1 MNYVLAICR
10 DRWFLIAVCLHAA
23 GALLCPAQDFDPF
36 AGTGEPSGSSVGP
49 RPWVNSGQI
58 GEDRSIRGQEPGPV
72 IDQVQFDD
80 EDIEMPFQLISD
92 VSGWS
97 IFPSAKVRGKVSLYA
112 KNITAG
118 ELLDQVVTMAG
129 FVYVRHGNVIS
140 VMNYEE
146 YIQYYGVEK
155 RVITLSQRDAD
166 DVSRVLAQFISP
178 RGKLIADPSTQSI
191 VVYDVPSNLGLLE
204 TVIREI
210 DLPTSRM
217 AVEVVKLVYADVS
230 VLHEELGAIYESAAT
245 DREPSQ
251 AVAVTSQPAG
261 TSSTLLAPSGRTVV
275 LCPIVRTNHMVL
287 KGYPQDITQVK
298 GLLRALDVAPEF
310 MRTVSYP
317 VINLAVPDLV
327 ANLRMALGLV
337 QDSGG
342 PSGAYASPQSGNR
355 AGRTEPAT
363 SNSRIRLGVLTD
375 TNSIVVTAPDVVHRQ
390 VENFLTICDVPPL
403 AVAGGIEVY
412 KLENADAREVAD
424 VLQELIDQD
433 GEQDDG
439 GRLGLGTGPGSV
451 PVVGPSEQAV
461 SGTVARSTSIGGTG
475 GATGPA
481 GEGAPGSWWV
491 QKPCVV
497 ANEAT
502 NSVVVQASA
511 QEQARF
517 ARLIAELD
525 RRRNQVLLEV
535 VVVDIRGSEDI
546 DVGLEWEMFDAP
558 ETDHGHLLFTAFGL
572 STLDP
577 TTGQRAINVLPG
589 GTAAVLRSEFMPF
602 ILRALQNNNNAKI
615 RTAPRLLVNDN
626 STGMIQSIA
635 EEPFEQVNA
644 SDTVA
649 TTSFGGYVQA
659 GTQLEVTPH
668 ISESDYLK
676 LEYQIMLNSFRGR
689 STDATLPPARDT
701 DMISSE
707 ATVPD
712 GDTLIVGGLT
722 FRSRRDSQDKIPLL
736 GDIPLLGHLFRRTV
750 GVEEDTRLYVF
761 VTPRILRDMQFRD
774 LRDLSVQQR
783 LESDEASVYPEN
795 EPLELEIDKG

>member
-1 MNYVLAICR
+1 MNHALAMCR
-10 DRWFLIAVCLHAA
+10 ARWLLIVVYLHAA
-23 GALLCPAQDFDPF
+23 GALPCPAQDFDPF
-36 AGTGEPSGSSVGP
+36 AGADGPTEPSVRS
-49 RPWVNSGQI
+49 RPWANSGQI
-58 GEDRSIRGQEPGPV
+58 GEDRSRRGQGPGPV

-129 FVYVRHGNVIS
+129 FVYVRQGNVIS

-146 YIQYYGVEK
+146 YMQYYGVEK
-155 RVITLSQRDAD
+155 RVIRLSQREAD

-178 RGKLIADPSTQSI
+178 RGKLMSDPSTQSI
-191 VVYDVPSNLGLLE
+191 VVYDVPANLSLLE

-217 AVEVVKLVYADVS
+217 AVEVIKLVYADVS
-230 VLHEELGAIYESAAT
+230 VLHEELKVIYESESA
-245 DREPSQ
+245 DQGSSQ
-251 AVAVTSQPAG
+251 AVAVTSQPAAA
-261 TSSTLLAPSGRTVV
+261 SSTLLAPSGRTVV

-287 KGYPQDITQVK
+287 KGYAQDIAQVK
-298 GLLRALDVAPEF
+298 GLLNTLDVAPEF

-327 ANLRMALGLV
+327 ANLRTALGLV
-337 QDSGG
+337 EDSGG
-342 PSGAYASPQSGNR
+342 SSGAYGSARSSNQT
-355 AGRTEPAT
+355 GRTESAT
-363 SNSRIRLGVLTD
+363 SNSRIRVGMLGD

-390 VENFLTICDVPPL
+390 VEDFLAICDVPPL

-412 KLENADAREVAD
+412 KLENADAREVAE

-433 GEQDDG
+433 EEQDDG
-439 GRLGLGTGPGSV
+439 GRLGLGAGAGSV
-451 PVVGPSEQAV
+451 AGVGSSKQAV
-461 SGTVARSTSIGGTG
+461 SGTAGRPGSMG
-475 GATGPA
+475 GAAGPS
-481 GEGAPGSWWV
+481 GEGTAGSWWV

-511 QEQARF
+511 REQAGF

-535 VVVDIRGSEDI
+535 VVVDIRGNEDI
-546 DVGLEWEMFDAP
+546 DVGLEWELFDSP
-558 ETDHGHLLFTAFGL
+558 DTDHGHLLFTAFGL

-577 TTGQRAINVLPG
+577 TTGQRALNVLPG
-589 GTAAVLRSEFMPF
+589 GTAAVLRSEFTPF

-626 STGMIQSIA
+626 SMGMIQSIA

-659 GTQLEVTPH
+659 GTQLQVTPH
-668 ISESDYLK
+668 ISESNYLK

-722 FRSRRDSQDKIPLL
+722 FTSRRDSQDKIPVL

-783 LESDEASVYPEN
+783 LESDEADVYPEN
-795 EPLELEIDKG
+795 GPLELEIDKG